1 MKPLSLTARISLLF
15 AGAVV
20 VVLLATG
27 FILTRA
33 METHFLEADRHELE
47 GKMELIRHLLV
58 RADSRAAFDALPQQ
72 LDDALVG
79 HRGLAVAVADTA
91 GNIWFAT
98 SGADFP
104 HVLLQRGPG
113 ASAMVDDAR
122 QADATTRLW
131 RWVQGGRSYRGLVVG
146 MRAGTGASHTVAV
159 ALDMADHETFMAKFR
174 HMLALA
180 MALAALATAGL
191 GWIATRRGLSPLH
204 RVAEMAA
211 SISVERLGTRLQSNA
226 VPTELSALV
235 AAFNAMLARLDL
247 AFQQLSDFS
256 SDIAHELRTP
266 VSNLMTQTQVAL
278 SRARD
283 ADGYRDILHSNLEEF
298 ERLARMIGDMLF
310 LAKADNRL
318 IVPKRETVDLQQE
331 VARLMEFHEAQASDR
346 GIRLTAMGS
355 ARVAGDRL
363 MLQRAISNLLSNAI
377 RHTPADGTVSITLA
391 PDEGGAII
399 AVENPGAGIAPEHLP
414 HLFDRFYR
422 VDPARREGS
431 EENSGLGLAI
441 TKSII
446 EAHGGRVSA
455 ASSGGRT
462 RFELRLPP
470 S

>member
-1 MKPLSLTARISLLF
+1 
-15 AGAVV
+15 
-20 VVLLATG
+20 
-27 FILTRA
+27 
-33 METHFLEADRHELE
+33 
-47 GKMELIRHLLV
+47 
-58 RADSRAAFDALPQQ
+58 
-72 LDDALVG
+72 
-79 HRGLAVAVADTA
+79 
-91 GNIWFAT
+91 
-98 SGADFP
+98 
-104 HVLLQRGPG
+104 
-113 ASAMVDDAR
+113 
-122 QADATTRLW
+122 
-131 RWVQGGRSYRGLVVG
+131 
-146 MRAGTGASHTVAV
+146 
-159 ALDMADHETFMAKFR
+159 MADHEAFMAKFR

-191 GWIATRRGLSPLH
+191 GWIATRRGLIPLH

-211 SISVERLGTRLQSNA
+211 SISAERLGTRLQSNA
-226 VPTELSALV
+226 VPAELSALV
-235 AAFNAMLARLDL
+235 AAFNAMLARLDQ
-247 AFQQLSDFS
+247 AFQRLSDFS

-283 ADGYRDILHSNLEEF
+283 ADEYRDILHSNLEEY

-331 VARLMEFHEAQASDR
+331 VARLMEFHEVLASDR
-346 GIRLTAMGS
+346 GIRLAAMG
-355 ARVAGDRL
+355 AVVVAGDRL

-377 RHTPADGTVSITLA
+377 RHTPAGGTVSITLA
-391 PDEGGAII
+391 PDQGGAII

-422 VDPARREGS
+422 VDPARREGA

-441 TKSII
+441 AKSII

-455 ASSGGRT
+455 ASSEGRT